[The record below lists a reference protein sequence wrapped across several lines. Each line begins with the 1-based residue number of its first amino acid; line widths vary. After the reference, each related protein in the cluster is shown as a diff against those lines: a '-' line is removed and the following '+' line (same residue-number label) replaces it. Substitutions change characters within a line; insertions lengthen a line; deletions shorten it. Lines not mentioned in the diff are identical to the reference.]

1 MASMSFT
8 QPAALR
14 RIETIKRLL
23 EQEDQTVAS
32 VSGQVFI
39 SRRWAREYL
48 DHLRSIGLA
57 HICGYKRELEGERS
71 YPRAIFRIG
80 SGVDAKKPKAL
91 TNKQRTARRRQR
103 RKDDPEFYLRERSLN
118 RLRKM
123 RPKPDAAAA
132 WLLS

>member
-1 MASMSFT
+1 MPDMKFT

-23 EQEDQTVAS
+23 EKGDQTVAS
-32 VSGQVFI
+32 VSEQAFI

-48 DHLRSIGLA
+48 DHMKNIGSA
-57 HICGYKRELEGERS
+57 HISGYTRELEGQRN

-80 SGVDAKKPKAL
+80 AGKDAVKPGPL
-91 TNKQRTARRRQR
+91 TNQQRTARRRQR
-103 RKDDPEFYLRERSLN
+103 RKNDPEYYLQERSKN

-123 RPKPDAAAA
+123 KARPDAAAA